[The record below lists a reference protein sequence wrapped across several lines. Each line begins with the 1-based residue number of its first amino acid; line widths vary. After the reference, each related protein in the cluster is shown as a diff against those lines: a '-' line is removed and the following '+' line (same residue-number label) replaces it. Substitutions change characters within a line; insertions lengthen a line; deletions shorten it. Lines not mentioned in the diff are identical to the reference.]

1 MWPST
6 GSFTAGASV
15 AADTTGRALEE
26 FFAELN
32 RIRAGDIS
40 TAEAAKA
47 RETFRNDTVRDF
59 SSLSG
64 MLDAIGERL
73 DAGLD
78 FELFSRDLGMIG
90 RIDEKELNETANTA
104 IQMNHAVLVL
114 VGDKATILEQIKGQR
129 LPDPEF
135 YSLDGEPVR

>member
-1 MWPST
+1 
-6 GSFTAGASV
+6 
-15 AADTTGRALEE
+15 
-26 FFAELN
+26 
-32 RIRAGDIS
+32 
-40 TAEAAKA
+40 
-47 RETFRNDTVRDF
+47 
-59 SSLSG
+59 

-90 RIDEKELNETANTA
+90 RVDEKELNETANAA